1 MATGTQRNNNEYY
14 GDLWAGNS
22 KKILNFGSR
31 EVRGPLLNKRGSC
44 RALGVLEKNDVR
56 PSVSRSVVLTINQPA
71 IARDWTIDR
80 CRRLSVFFTANICT
94 NPDVHTWHILVILY
108 SYCACQL
115 SSMESTQSVLESGS
129 LAALSLHMMV
139 MLCLIWYEKRA
150 TESGSR
156 KMLIKI

>member
-1 MATGTQRNNNEYY
+1 MESKPWVQHLIIPIMSMGINNGPLACLKPGFCNGYGRINNNEYY

-44 RALGVLEKNDVR
+44 RTLGVSEKNDVR

-115 SSMESTQSVLESGS
+115 SSMESTQSVPE
-129 LAALSLHMMV
+129 
-139 MLCLIWYEKRA
+139 
-150 TESGSR
+150 
-156 KMLIKI
+156 